1 MKKILITD
9 DEPHMIMLLKESLE
23 SIEDKGVELLT
34 ANNGKEA
41 VESIKAEMPEFVIL
55 DIIMPEMNGFEV
67 CNFIKNELGA
77 KNIYVLMLT
86 TDGQGFNKRKSK
98 GAGADLFMTK
108 PFDPDAIVKEVSRVL
123 NIEINDP
130 N

>member
-23 SIEDKGVELLT
+23 SFEDKGVELLT
-34 ANNGKEA
+34 ANNGREA
-41 VESIKAEMPEFVIL
+41 IESIKAEKPEFVIL
-55 DIIMPEMNGFEV
+55 DIVMPEMNGFEV
-67 CNFIKNELGA
+67 CNFIKNKLGA

-86 TDGQGFNKRKSK
+86 TDGQGFNRRKCM

-108 PFDPDAIVKEVSRVL
+108 PFDPDAIVNEVSRVL
-123 NIEINDP
+123 NLEI
-130 N
+130 